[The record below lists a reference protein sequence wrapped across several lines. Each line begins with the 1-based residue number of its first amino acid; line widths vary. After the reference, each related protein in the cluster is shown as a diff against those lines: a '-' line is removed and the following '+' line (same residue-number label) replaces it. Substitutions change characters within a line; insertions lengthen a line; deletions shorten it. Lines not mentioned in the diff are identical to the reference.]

1 MSTPE
6 ATAPDA
12 YVLGRGDAE
21 TRRLI
26 LQHQIYG
33 PLTRRLFEAAGIGA
47 GMRVLDVGSGAG
59 DVALLVTDLVGP
71 RGRVV
76 GVDLD
81 AAILKTARARVDA
94 AGWRNVTFHAGDVR
108 DMPLEGEFDAVV
120 GRWVL
125 MYLPDPV
132 AVLRSLAARLRPGGV
147 MAFHEIDFSY
157 PPTTFPESE
166 LSRQVQRWS
175 RPPDGMPGGP
185 EPRMG
190 TKLFRAYRDAGL
202 PAPELRLEA
211 PIGGGPGW
219 PGYEYTAET
228 LRSLLPAL
236 QRLAGLD
243 PAAVGIDTL
252 AERLR
257 EDAVAHGLVQLL
269 PLMVGAWARK
279 PA

>member
-1 MSTPE
+1 M
-6 ATAPDA
+6 
-12 YVLGRGDAE
+12 GRGDAE

-47 GMRVLDVGSGAG
+47 GMRVLDVGGGAG
-59 DVALLVTDLVGP
+59 DVALLLADLVGP

-81 AAILKTARARVDA
+81 AAILDTARARVQA

-108 DMPLEGEFDAVV
+108 EAPLGAGFDAVV

-125 MYLPDPV
+125 MYLPEPV
-132 AVLRSLAARLRPGGV
+132 AVLRSLETRLRPGGV

-166 LSRQVQRWS
+166 LSRQVQRW
-175 RPPDGMPGGP
+175 RLPPSGAPGGP

-190 TKLFRAYRDAGL
+190 TKLFRAYLDAGL

-211 PIGGGPGW
+211 PLGGGPDW
-219 PGYEYTAET
+219 RGYEYTAET

-236 QRLAGLD
+236 QRLADLD

-252 AERLR
+252 ADRLR
-257 EDAVAHGLVQLL
+257 DDAVAHGLVQLL